1 MAQGEAMRN
10 KTRRYME
17 SRATGYYP
25 YYKLQ
30 WWNPVMMAWQDI
42 QRRYETPSDALAAT
56 IPPLGT
62 GQARQV
68 IEVLDRGHRIIYEC
82 NK

>member
-1 MAQGEAMRN
+1 MRN

-42 QRRYETPSDALAAT
+42 QRRYQTP
-56 IPPLGT
+56 IQMH
-62 GQARQV
+62 QAKQPTQASSIRQ
-68 IEVLDRGHRIIYEC
+68 LRRGC
-82 NK
+82 